1 MTWLIPGAPQP
12 KIKDALLFTL
22 HTMSS
27 PLALQRRSELYR
39 QYKEASSR
47 LVCWLVNTSN
57 RVIDDLTARR
67 VAVELPP
74 PNTTGQVRPA
84 EIVSLAHL
92 IAKYRAVPSAIS
104 NLLGRIIDL
113 RTETADEFARDLQ
126 SNPDDEQLRKS
137 NEAHRHFIDVLR
149 LAHKALGSCVAS
161 SKEEDVDENTKDEVD
176 NILFSNFFDALRI
189 DDSKEEEDEVEVQE
203 KPPPRKTKGK
213 KKRKAKEPAPK
224 PSGTLDLPVEAYRV
238 IHEGSGFDSDY
249 LVAVYDLM
257 QEAANLRLYLQE
269 EWWRVAYDKANSAV
283 VGAVSEM
290 AVRMVQKAELEI
302 FVDFPDPGH
311 DCYETVVK
319 TLTRGDMDEAER
331 LFRVDMIFY
340 GSTVAQTTVDLREH
354 LCWYAYDAL
363 VTFAEDFQQN
373 RTGRPTKRLQKQLA
387 NWDPERDLQ
396 AATREERLAWRRAY
410 TINWLY
416 DLVNVFAS
424 VTTRKH
430 IGNDYVLEE
439 VDWSP
444 EGPWGSERRIWGIP
458 RFAGFV
464 TDIAYKKPG
473 TNIRARIR
481 PHHVFQLQCI
491 VDSFVV
497 SRGWSL
503 SLFTGHVLAAPS
515 SFVPTRDCDMF
526 MDRHHKRTE
535 SGYICGV
542 DTARHYLRHRRTPQ
556 SVLETMDFVLGSL
569 INWLGESKLARDPD
583 GTLPPSRFANKNG
596 LHAHSPYLNGAGLA
610 EALAVTSMYGLA
622 LWDHTPEVVCVVH
635 IYNMLRVKGYLT
647 RPDPML
653 ETISHLW
660 ATAFFKD
667 GKPPTDDFAHAV
679 YERYHAEAPREM
691 ARRLA
696 ELRSKYRGRQFNVA
710 KFADAETNTFFNRNN
725 LIAELYKADWV
736 IDRVPDAYLT
746 DENHALTF
754 ICAMQRHEGEVA
766 LRQRAQQIGIPWA
779 RMAERRRALRLS
791 EKPRKYGVAGS
802 LDGARDVHISVR
814 KHHGIA
820 SRSMLEYA
828 NIDLMADVGGRF
840 PCSAF
845 NHPSM
850 MITLMIIFARLEE
863 ALDGTPYDDDKIVT
877 RDDGEAR
884 IHWTLAVLA
893 AGDKD
898 DTEVMRKLAAG
909 FPRIS
914 HFHHIYWGKL
924 VTGMEFAHAKSRPNR
939 NLPRNLETLERN
951 AECTLM

>member
-1 MTWLIPGAPQP
+1 M
-12 KIKDALLFTL
+12 
-22 HTMSS
+22 
-27 PLALQRRSELYR
+27 
-39 QYKEASSR
+39 
-47 LVCWLVNTSN
+47 
-57 RVIDDLTARR
+57 
-67 VAVELPP
+67 
-74 PNTTGQVRPA
+74 
-84 EIVSLAHL
+84 SLAHL

-113 RTETADEFARDLQ
+113 RTETADEFARDLA
-126 SNPDDEQLRKS
+126 SNPDDEKLRKN

-149 LAHKALGSCVAS
+149 LAHKALGSCAVPTSPTATG
-161 SKEEDVDENTKDEVD
+161 KDDEADKDEVD

-189 DDSKEEEDEVEVQE
+189 DDPQESVKEDEMQPEEER
-203 KPPPRKTKGK
+203 PAPRQPQRKGK
-213 KKRKAKEPAPK
+213 GKAKKRKAPKEEPAPEPK
-224 PSGTLDLPVEAYRV
+224 RTGTLDLPVEAYRV

-283 VGAVSEM
+283 VGGVSEM

-302 FVDFPDPGH
+302 FVDFPEPGH

-319 TLTRGDMDEAER
+319 TLTRDDMDAAER
-331 LFRVDMIFY
+331 QFRVDMVVY

-373 RTGRPTKRLQKQLA
+373 RSGRPTKRLQKQLA
-387 NWDPERDLQ
+387 NWKPDFDLQ
-396 AATREERLAWRRAY
+396 AATKEERLAWRRAY

-424 VTTRKH
+424 VTTREH
-430 IGNDYVLEE
+430 IGNNYILEE

-444 EGPWGSERRIWGIP
+444 EGPWGGERRIWGIP

-473 TNIRARIR
+473 ANIRARIR

-503 SLFTGHVLAAPS
+503 SLFSGHVLTAPARD
-515 SFVPTRDCDMF
+515 FTATRDCDMF
-526 MDRHHKRTE
+526 MDRYHKRTE

-556 SVLETMDFVLGSL
+556 SVLETMDFVLNSL

-583 GTLPPSRFANKNG
+583 GTLPPSRFADKNG

-635 IYNMLRVKGYLT
+635 IYNMLRVKGYLA

-660 ATAFFKD
+660 ETAFFKD

-691 ARRLA
+691 ARRLS

-710 KFADAETNTFFNRNN
+710 KFADAETNTFFQRNN
-725 LIAELYKADWV
+725 MIAELYKADWV
-736 IDRVPDAYLT
+736 IDRVPDSYLT
-746 DENHALTF
+746 DDNHALTF
-754 ICAMQRHEGEVA
+754 ICAMQRHEGEAA
-766 LRQRAQQIGIPWA
+766 LRQRAKQIGIPWS

-791 EKPRKYGVAGS
+791 EKPRKYGVAAS
-802 LDGARDVHISVR
+802 MDGARDVQISVR

-863 ALDGTPYDDDKIVT
+863 ALDGKPYADDKIVT
-877 RDDGEAR
+877 PDDGEAR

-898 DTEVMRKLAAG
+898 DAHGKEVMRKLAAG

-924 VTGMEFAHAKSRPNR
+924 VTGMEFAQVKSRPNK
-939 NLPRNLETLERN
+939 NLPRDLETVERN
-951 AECTLM
+951 AECTMM